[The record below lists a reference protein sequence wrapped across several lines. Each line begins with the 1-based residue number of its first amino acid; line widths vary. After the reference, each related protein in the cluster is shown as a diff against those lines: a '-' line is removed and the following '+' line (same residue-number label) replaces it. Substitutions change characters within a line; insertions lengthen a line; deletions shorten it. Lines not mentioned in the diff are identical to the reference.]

1 MLRPL
6 RSGAGALLSAL
17 LVLPAVPAR
26 AAEQVVFVSG
36 AFRRSIPV
44 ADLEHLAATGEA
56 RGLLADVLRFGRQ
69 NPADLA
75 RLLNLRIPLPLVTA
89 SRLMDTRIGTTAL
102 ERVARILYPL
112 KAPAVGVPALRAATI
127 LGLEQG
133 DGSLSPLGFLQ
144 AYPNRDLAVNL
155 PQLQIALNRLNS
167 VADVVK
173 HFLETDLGGK
183 AGS

>member
-1 MLRPL
+1 M
-6 RSGAGALLSAL
+6 
-17 LVLPAVPAR
+17 
-26 AAEQVVFVSG
+26 
-36 AFRRSIPV
+36 
-44 ADLEHLAATGEA
+44 
-56 RGLLADVLRFGRQ
+56 LRFGRQ

-155 PQLQIALNRLNS
+155 PSCRS
-167 VADVVK
+167 PS
-173 HFLETDLGGK
+173 T
-183 AGS
+183 GSIPWRMW

>member
-1 MLRPL
+1 MLPSL
-6 RSGAGALLSAL
+6 RTGAGALLASLL
-17 LVLPAVPAR
+17 LVPALPAG

-44 ADLEHLAATGEA
+44 ADLEHLATTGEA

-75 RLLNLRIPLPLVTA
+75 RLLNLRIPLPLVTT

-112 KAPAVGVPALRAATI
+112 KAPAVGVQALRAATI
-127 LGLEQG
+127 LGLERG
-133 DGSLSPLGFLQ
+133 DGSLSPLGFLE

-167 VADVVK
+167 VTGVVK
-173 HFLETDLGGK
+173 QFLESDLGGK
-183 AGS
+183 PGS